1 MHLNIK
7 ILAYQNRIDIF
18 IKNLI
23 NLSISNKKYYYDV
36 ISQVIQLLKMQIKR
50 EEFEYIFFF
59 NDIKA
64 AKYNKKNNS
73 IIMTNL
79 SY

>member
-1 MHLNIK
+1 
-7 ILAYQNRIDIF
+7 
-18 IKNLI
+18 
-23 NLSISNKKYYYDV
+23 
-36 ISQVIQLLKMQIKR
+36 MQIKR
-50 EEFEYIFFF
+50 EEFEYILFF
-59 NDIKA
+59 NDIKE